1 MITRRYLLVTIR
13 DLESKRVVPP
23 KDPHQSTSLTSLVT
37 PQGLVKA
44 ATKAHPA
51 FKYAVVIAG
60 IAALVAIV
68 SKFGVSTPVLA
79 FGVVIGL
86 FFMFVFLIFSIAV
99 RAKDQQLGNVVLVV
113 VWALALLFIVVLFL
127 LLSSSFFDMPIKLR
141 SYLEISINIQR
152 TMQDPQLK
160 ALTEQV
166 QKLQEMVVVRSDPA
180 QVQREVKLRKEEPD
194 RFRPMALFWR
204 NGITIRIGFL
214 DGKKREQQHV
224 MAVAREWTKYANLNF
239 ADAAVLESDVR
250 VSFKTQGEWS
260 MMGTQCLSASK
271 NEPTTSLGGLDLNNE
286 DQSRYEILHVFGHVL
301 GLIHEH
307 QTPTA
312 DLDFDWDRAY
322 RHYAA
327 PPNYWSKEMV
337 DQNLRPVEE
346 ADVAYANK
354 PFDPHSVMLY
364 PFPGEIMISG
374 RPVERGGSTLSQ
386 GDIALIRKIYPG
398 R

>member
-1 MITRRYLLVTIR
+1 MPR
-13 DLESKRVVPP
+13 D
-23 KDPHQSTSLTSLVT
+23 DPHQSTSLTSLVT

-51 FKYAVVIAG
+51 FKYAVVVAG

-68 SKFGVSTPVLA
+68 SKFGVSTAVLA

-86 FFMFVFLIFSIAV
+86 FFMFVFLIFSVAV
-99 RAKDQQLGNVVLVV
+99 RAKDQQLGNVVLMV
-113 VWALALLFIVVLFL
+113 VWALALLFIVILLL

-152 TMQDPQLK
+152 NTQDPQLK

-180 QVQREVKLRKEEPD
+180 QVQREVELRNKEPE
-194 RFRPMALFWR
+194 RFRPMALFWQ
-204 NGITIRIGFL
+204 NGITIRVGFL
-214 DGKKREQQHV
+214 DGQKKEQRQV
-224 MAVAREWTKYANLNF
+224 MTVAREWTRYANLNF
-239 ADAAVLESDVR
+239 ADASAPESDVR
-250 VSFKTQGEWS
+250 VSFKAHGDWS

-271 NEPTTSLGGLDLNNE
+271 DEPTTSLGGLDLNNE
-286 DQSRYEILHVFGHVL
+286 DQSRYVILHVFGHVL

-312 DLDFDWDRAY
+312 NLDFDWEKAHRY
-322 RHYAA
+322 YVG
-327 PPNYWSKEMV
+327 PPNYWSKEAV
-337 DQNLRPVEE
+337 DRNLRPVEE
-346 ADVAYANK
+346 ADVAYVNK

-374 RPVERGGSTLSQ
+374 RPVERGGSMLSQ